1 MPADPDVLVNGAEAT
16 ENGVILDYDMAGECR
31 VVGHDNTVA
40 DLAVMSDVGTDHK
53 KAAVADPGDHAA
65 AFGSGVYC
73 HIFADRVVAPD
84 HEFRLLAAIF
94 QILRLEPDRGERKQA
109 GTLSDRCSPIYHD
122 VRAERDMR
130 AAED

>member
-16 ENGVILDYDMAGECR
+16 ENGIILDYDMAGECR

-53 KAAVADPGDHAA
+53 KAAVAEPGDHAP

-73 HIFADRVVAPD
+73 HIFADRIVAPD
-84 HEFRLLAAIF
+84 NELRSFTTVLEV
-94 QILRLEPDRGERKQA
+94 LRLEPD
-109 GTLSDRCSPIYHD
+109 
-122 VRAERDMR
+122 
-130 AAED
+130 